1 MAVAVEGVDIMD
13 AVLLLLGGR
22 GSGVNRYCARWA
34 SVTGGAIS
42 RLQHVESDGSQ
53 KTRGSSAGA
62 GVLLVVIVGVVVVV
76 VGVAGLR
83 RVQPSVSAWLDGR
96 DDGRATGGVQQA
108 AGRWATAEDED
119 EAAQIDAGSA
129 GKALA
134 QEGDAVLMT
143 GQLLNRRRE
152 QGKRGLRNDQSLA
165 QQMS

>member
-62 GVLLVVIVGVVVVV
+62 GVLLVVIVGVVV
-76 VGVAGLR
+76 GVAGLR
-83 RVQPSVSAWLDGR
+83 RVQPSVSAWVDSR